1 MTLVYHKN
9 ARGDRI
15 PKPAAPFKVTAGVE
29 PHTLFLF
36 FLTADGDIVKRVAR
50 TAPARGRKPR

>member
-9 ARGDRI
+9 ARGDRM
-15 PKPAAPFKVTAGVE
+15 PKPATPFKVTEGPE

-36 FLTADGDIVKRVAR
+36 FRTADGDTVKQVAR
-50 TAPARGRKPR
+50 TAPARGRPPK